1 MSRALGDWQYKS
13 GKLPVKEMAVSS
25 WPDVQIFKIEK
36 DTKYLV
42 CACDGIWDVMD
53 NQQALDFITLGK
65 KIKDYQASV
74 IAGKPDEDFDM
85 KKFCQGA
92 GVRWRE
98 PEEVDL
104 LMKDTVEN
112 SEYCGLSTIVEM
124 MFEINL
130 APNVSAGG
138 VCTDNMTC
146 IIIEFRDK
154 GDDKVTPPVKN
165 KKRKVKKAEDKPK
178 PPAADAKKPV
188 SESPQF

>member
-1 MSRALGDWQYKS
+1 
-13 GKLPVKEMAVSS
+13 
-25 WPDVQIFKIEK
+25 
-36 DTKYLV
+36 
-42 CACDGIWDVMD
+42 
-53 NQQALDFITLGK
+53 
-65 KIKDYQASV
+65 
-74 IAGKPDEDFDM
+74 M

-104 LMKDTVEN
+104 IMKDTVEN

-130 APNVSAGG
+130 APNVQAGG
-138 VCTDNMTC
+138 VGTDNMTC

-165 KKRKVKKAEDKPK
+165 KKRKIKKEEKPK
-178 PPAADAKKPV
+178 PAADAKKSV
-188 SESPQF
+188 SENP

>member
-1 MSRALGDWQYKS
+1 M
-13 GKLPVKEMAVSS
+13 
-25 WPDVQIFKIEK
+25 
-36 DTKYLV
+36 
-42 CACDGIWDVMD
+42 
-53 NQQALDFITLGK
+53 
-65 KIKDYQASV
+65 KDYQAKV
-74 IAGKPDEDFDM
+74 IAGKADEEYDM

-104 LMKDTVEN
+104 IMKDTVES

-130 APNVSAGG
+130 APDTTSGG
-138 VCTDNMTC
+138 IGTDNMTC

-165 KKRKVKKAEDKPK
+165 KKRKLTKREEKPK
-178 PPAADAKKPV
+178 PPTDGKMTEKSAT
-188 SESPQF
+188 ESP

>member
-1 MSRALGDWQYKS
+1 M
-13 GKLPVKEMAVSS
+13 
-25 WPDVQIFKIEK
+25 
-36 DTKYLV
+36 
-42 CACDGIWDVMD
+42 
-53 NQQALDFITLGK
+53 
-65 KIKDYQASV
+65 KDYQAKV
-74 IAGKPDEDFDM
+74 IAGKANEEFDL

-104 LMKDTVEN
+104 IMKDTVES

-130 APNVSAGG
+130 APNVHAGG
-138 VCTDNMTC
+138 VGTDNMTC

-165 KKRKVKKAEDKPK
+165 KKKKVKKEEKPK
-178 PPAADAKKPV
+178 PPADAKKSV
-188 SESPQF
+188 NESP